1 MPTSAFHQIINRS
14 WTFVGWKRWK
24 PNGITDNRKSFNR
37 KWILFWSKRE
47 NMYKYFGHY
56 FEDALNKDKRIAD
69 SHDISKSN
77 FGFCT
82 LPT

>member
-1 MPTSAFHQIINRS
+1 
-14 WTFVGWKRWK
+14 
-24 PNGITDNRKSFNR
+24 
-37 KWILFWSKRE
+37 LFWSKRE

-77 FGFCT
+77 FGFSNY
-82 LPT
+82 